1 MADLCVVLC
10 VAFDHRAD
18 AERLEHFKACIC
30 ECSFVELTMDV
41 SGGFDMIVHAKM
53 ATLADYTDQ
62 MTRIRPQIAEFV
74 ERIEANFVGRKVER
88 HSAIEQYLWVP
99 CVGGRRRIDIGKIDK
114 VIADGDYMRLH
125 IEGWHC
131 LLHSTITAIKDQ
143 LGDRF
148 IQLHRSSI
156 VRIDFLDRI
165 MRHERRWIAHLK
177 DGSKQP
183 IAKSHVSEVL
193 DLIAS
198 DSSKVG
204 SSPAK
209 SEIAIEES
217 PPPNEMLMQMTH

>member
-18 AERLEHFKACIC
+18 PERLERFKACIC
-30 ECSFVELTMDV
+30 DCSFVELTMDV

-88 HSAIEQYLWVP
+88 HPDLERFIWVP

-131 LLHSTITAIKDQ
+131 LLHSTITAMKDR
-143 LGDRF
+143 LDDRF

-156 VRIDFLDRI
+156 VRIDFLDRL
-165 MRHERRWIAHLK
+165 MHHERRWIAHLK
-177 DGSKQP
+177 DGSKQAV
-183 IAKSHVSEVL
+183 AKSHVSEVL
-193 DLIAS
+193 DLMAS
-198 DSSKVG
+198 DSSKV
-204 SSPAK
+204 SSSSAK
-209 SEIAIEES
+209 SEISIEES
-217 PPPNEMLMQMTH
+217 PLSNEMLMQTTY